1 MMNES
6 KNIEAFISKFL
17 NKEAT
22 AEDLKVLE
30 TALKKEQNQKL
41 FNEFVKIN
49 YLSNTLMENF
59 DVIKAKSA
67 IKNKIKDEKRKLRL
81 LYLKRSI
88 AVAAVLV
95 LGFFAFKITDVLSGA
110 TKEKVIVN
118 TIKPGTDKAVLTL
131 ENGEDIILEKNK
143 ALSLPNSNVKGK
155 EIVYNN
161 DKVAKKEAV
170 IYNYLTIPRGGQYFV
185 VLSDGT
191 KVWLNSES
199 KLKYPVKF
207 AKNELR
213 EVTLLYG
220 EAYFDVSPSTK
231 HNGSKFKVN
240 TKNQQV
246 TVYGTQFNVKAYD
259 DSDKIYTT
267 LVEGN
272 ISIGNGSVNKKII
285 PGNQAIVSNDG
296 IQINKDIDVV
306 YETAWKNGLFMFY
319 KERLDD
325 MLISLSRWY
334 NVEVS
339 YENTAKKNEVF
350 SGLLKRTDN
359 IEELL
364 NLLQKT
370 GAVTFKI
377 ENNKITVK

>member
-1 MMNES
+1 MNES

-30 TALKKEQNQKL
+30 TALKKEKNQKV
-41 FNEFVKIN
+41 FNKFVKIN

-67 IKNKIKDEKRKLRL
+67 IKNKIKDEKRRLKL

-88 AVAAVLV
+88 AVAAVLL
-95 LGFFAFKITDVLSGA
+95 LGFFIFKITDVLNGA

-231 HNGSKFKVN
+231 HNGAKFKVN

-246 TVYGTQFNVKAYD
+246 IVYGTQFNVKAYD

-267 LVEGN
+267 LVEGS
-272 ISIGNGSVNKKII
+272 ISIDNGSVHKKIT
-285 PGNQAIVSNDG
+285 PDSQAIISNKG
-296 IQINKDIDVV
+296 IEIKKDIDVL
-306 YETAWKNGLFMFY
+306 YEVAWKNGTFMFY

-334 NVEVS
+334 DVEVF
-339 YENTAKKNEVF
+339 YDNEAKKKEIF

-370 GAVTFKI
+370 GAVTFTI
-377 ENNKITVK
+377 EDNKITVK